1 MNWQTVLD
9 FLLNLGKTWGLR
21 LLAALLV
28 LFIGWQCIRLLRK
41 RMRKSAWLEKLEDTL
56 QSFLVSFIT
65 IAAYSALF
73 LTVAM
78 ILGVPATSFIT
89 ILASCGVALGLA
101 LQGALANFAGGLM
114 ILLSKPFSVGD
125 YIETADEAGTVA
137 EISVVYTVL
146 LTPDNKRITI
156 PNGTLMNSTICNYT
170 SEPTRRVDL
179 TFNVAYDS
187 PSDTVK
193 GVLMQVAT
201 AHPLALSEPAPIVR
215 LSACADSALTY
226 AVRIWCK
233 TEDYWTVY
241 LDVLESG
248 KRALD
253 EAGIEIPFPQ
263 VDVHM
268 KK

>member
-1 MNWQTVLD
+1 MSWQRFLD
-9 FLLNLGKTWGLR
+9 FLLNLGRTWGLR
-21 LLAALLV
+21 LLAALIVLLV
-28 LFIGWQCIRLLRK
+28 GWQLIRLLRK
-41 RMRKSAWLEKLEDTL
+41 RMRKSGWMAKLEETL
-56 QSFLVSFIT
+56 QRFLVSFIT
-65 IAAYSALF
+65 IAAYAALF

-101 LQGALANFAGGLM
+101 LQGALSNFAGGLM
-114 ILLSKPFSVGD
+114 LLLSKPFSVGD

-137 EISVVYTVL
+137 EISVIYTVL
-146 LTPDNKRITI
+146 TTPDNKRITI
-156 PNGTLMNSTICNYT
+156 PNGTLMNSTIVNYT
-170 SEPTRRVDL
+170 CEPTRRVDL
-179 TFNVAYDS
+179 TFSVARDS
-187 PSDTVK
+187 SSETVK
-193 GVLMQVAT
+193 EILTKVLT
-201 AHPLALSEPAPIVR
+201 EHPLVMSDPEPTVR
-215 LSACADSALTY
+215 LSSCGDSALLY
-226 AVRIWCK
+226 AVRGWCK

-241 LDVLESG
+241 LDVLEAG

>member
-1 MNWQTVLD
+1 MNWQSALK
-9 FLLNLGKTWGLR
+9 FLLDLGKTWGLR
-21 LLAALLV
+21 LLAALFVFV
-28 LFIGWQCIRLLRK
+28 LGWQLIRLLRK
-41 RMRKSAWLEKLEDTL
+41 RMRKSAWIEKLEDTL

-78 ILGVPATSFIT
+78 ILGVPTTSFIT

-101 LQGALANFAGGLM
+101 LQGALSNFAGGLM
-114 ILLSKPFSVGD
+114 LLLSKPFSVGD

-137 EISVVYTVL
+137 EISVIYTVL
-146 LTPDNKRITI
+146 LTYDNKRITI
-156 PNGTLMNSTICNYT
+156 PNGALMNSTIVNYT
-170 SEPTRRVDL
+170 CEPTRRVDL
-179 TFNVAYDS
+179 SFNVAYDS
-187 PSDTVK
+187 ADETVK
-193 GVLMQVAT
+193 RVLTQVVT
-201 AHPLALSEPAPIVR
+201 AHPAVLGDPAPIVR
-215 LSACADSALTY
+215 LSACGDSALTY

-241 LDVLESG
+241 LDVLERG
-248 KRALD
+248 KAALD